1 MRPRT
6 PTTIKM
12 RPILLMLKPWLFW
25 TLTAKSMTA
34 PTAIRKMLVPAPMG
48 HPSLSCGFRLCM
60 TADRGV
66 LRTFLT
72 PRRVLNALGPV
83 TVHAPQS
90 VNDARI
96 GRQGVVELAFGSVV
110 DVGCVRAPVV
120 VEVAPFV
127 LVDVVELSFRLV
139 VVGWPVGVV
148 TVVVDC

>member
-1 MRPRT
+1 M
-6 PTTIKM
+6 
-12 RPILLMLKPWLFW
+12 
-25 TLTAKSMTA
+25 
-34 PTAIRKMLVPAPMG
+34 
-48 HPSLSCGFRLCM
+48 
-60 TADRGV
+60 
-66 LRTFLT
+66 
-72 PRRVLNALGPV
+72 
-83 TVHAPQS
+83 
-90 VNDARI
+90 NDARI